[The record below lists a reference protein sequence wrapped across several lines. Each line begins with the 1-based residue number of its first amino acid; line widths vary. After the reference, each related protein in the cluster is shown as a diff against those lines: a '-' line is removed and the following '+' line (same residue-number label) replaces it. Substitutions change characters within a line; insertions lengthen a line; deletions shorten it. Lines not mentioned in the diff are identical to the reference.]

1 MLHDIKSNKLMAITE
16 LKANPMRV
24 LEESDEIPIAILN
37 KSKPV
42 FYCVPLGVFHKLL
55 ADLEEAQDT
64 IEAYKSEKRWRKNCS
79 RY

>member
-1 MLHDIKSNKLMAITE
+1 MAITE

-24 LEESDEIPIAILN
+24 LEDNDEIPIAILN

-42 FYCVPLGVFHKLL
+42 FYCVPIGVFHQLL

-64 IEAYKSEKRWRKNCS
+64 VEAYKNLAEGGKRISVNIDDL
-79 RY
+79 